1 MENRIEWENVTF
13 LPVLHG
19 KIEFT
24 IELKKQFQELEPDCI
39 AVEYPETLK
48 DKIVQGVK
56 RLPLLSVVYYKE
68 GSGTFVYLLIEPTDA
83 QIEAIR
89 LAIEKKIPFYFID
102 RDTDGYPM
110 DRSPMPD
117 PYSITR
123 IGYYSYCK
131 AYVNVNPGGS
141 CLTQD
146 ILRERHM
153 AYHLQ
158 RLRKRYK
165 RILFI
170 CGLSHVPGILKYVA
184 QPQAQVIGKIKR
196 EGIGIAHLHEDS
208 SREILSEMPYL
219 AGIYERIRKTEEWRH
234 LDKIKMNYQLI
245 QEAANNHYKNN
256 KEEISLTQIK
266 NLHRFVRN
274 YAFMQ
279 GRLVPD
285 LYHLIIAA
293 RGVANDN
300 FAYEVWEKGSEYPF
314 QTNNPELSVLRLKGE
329 DLFLDEK
336 KIRFHKK
343 IKSLR
348 KHLIPVPVKDR
359 FLRKRYGKE
368 WAKQFGKY
376 TICSYP
382 PEDVVIEGFGDY
394 IKKRAFQI
402 KVEENT
408 QIIPFT
414 CSIMDGLD
422 IRETI
427 RSWIKGEKRV
437 YVIDKRPLK
446 GKIGSVV
453 VILDPDIPQKDGQER
468 YPWRV
473 TWLGEH
479 KDESDMA
486 FYSTPAGEVMEGP
499 GISRCQ
505 YGGFMLTYPPM
516 RVYDVWKDEFFDIA
530 RNKPE
535 RLLISALDYSLEK
548 NVVYVAPDPPSGL
561 CQSIAARLGKKIIYI
576 PIGAF
581 SKITLNKIREFHVLD
596 GHHVRKYA
604 YLFIKKS

>member
-1 MENRIEWENVTF
+1 MGNKIEWRNIKF
-13 LPVLHG
+13 LPILHG
-19 KIEFT
+19 KLEFV
-24 IELKKQFQELEPDCI
+24 IELRKQFDELEPDCI
-39 AVEYPETLK
+39 AVEYPETLRE
-48 DKIVQGVK
+48 KIVQAIR

-68 GSGTFVYLLIEPTDA
+68 SSGAFVYLLLEPTDA
-83 QIEAIR
+83 QVEAIR
-89 LAIEKKIPFYFID
+89 LAMERKIPFYFID
-102 RDTDGYPM
+102 RDTEGYPL

-123 IGYYSYCK
+123 IGYSLYCK
-131 AYVNVNPGGS
+131 SYLDIYPKGS
-141 CLTQD
+141 NLAQD
-146 ILRERHM
+146 ILREKHM

-158 RLRKRYK
+158 RLSKQYK
-165 RILFI
+165 KVLFI
-170 CGLSHVPGILKYVA
+170 CGLSHVPGILKYMDK
-184 QPQAQVIGKIKR
+184 PQVQVIARTKR
-196 EGIGIAHLHEDS
+196 KGIGIAHLHEDS

-219 AGIYERIRKTEEWRH
+219 AGIYEKTRKTNKWKH
-234 LDKIKMNYQLI
+234 LDRIKINHQLI
-245 QEAANNHYKNN
+245 REATNNYYRNN
-256 KEEISLTQIK
+256 KEEISITQIK
-266 NLHRFVRN
+266 NLYKFARN
-274 YAFMQ
+274 WAFLQ

-285 LYHLIIAA
+285 FYQLIIAA

-314 QTNNPELSVLRLKGE
+314 QLNNPELPVLRLKGE

-336 KIRFHKK
+336 KIRFHKR

-348 KHLIPVPVKDR
+348 RHLIPIPVKNK
-359 FLRKRYGKE
+359 FLKKRHGKE

-382 PEDVVIEGFGDY
+382 PEDVVIEGFGDH
-394 IKKRAFQI
+394 IKKRALQI
-402 KVEENT
+402 KVEENI

-414 CSIMDGLD
+414 CSMMDGLD

-427 RSWIKGEKRV
+427 RSWVQGEKKL
-437 YVIDKRPLK
+437 YVKNERPFK

-453 VILDPDIPQKDGQER
+453 VIFDPDLPER
-468 YPWRV
+468 NGKEKYPWRV

-479 KDESDMA
+479 EHESDMA

-516 RVYDVWKDEFFDIA
+516 RVYDIWKDEFFDIA

-535 RLLISALDYSLEK
+535 RLLMAALDYSLEK
-548 NVVYVAPDPPSGL
+548 YVVYVAPEPPSGR
-561 CQSIAARLGKKIIYI
+561 CQSIASKLGKKIIYI

-581 SKITLNKIREFHVLD
+581 SKVTLNKIREFHVLD

-604 YLFIKKS
+604 HLFIS